1 MKIFIQLNM
10 NKKHIQLPTENSD
23 LEPKDQLIYL
33 SIKRF
38 MNSKTRRAFP
48 SLKTISEV
56 SGASIPTIRKSI
68 ERLEQKEYIKI
79 IKKGR
84 GQEYEFN
91 KYKEFEPF
99 SEDFLDK
106 KDLSFTTKAYLIASQ
121 KYMFKDV
128 EGIGKISYT
137 NKDLS
142 NKINMSESSISR
154 SNSEL
159 ESKGYLTILNNKSF
173 DLESGCN
180 KTTKIYNLNK
190 LCQGIIWVLKNH
202 EDRINNIEEQANN
215 NTKLINMLLE
225 KISQLEKDKKIP
237 EIII

>member
-1 MKIFIQLNM
+1 M
-10 NKKHIQLPTENSD
+10 NKKHIQLPTEKSD

-38 MNSKTRRAFP
+38 MNSETKRAFP

-68 ERLEQKEYIKI
+68 ERLEAKEYIKI
-79 IKKGR
+79 HKKGR

-91 KYKEFEPF
+91 PYKSFEPF

-106 KDLSFTTKAYLIASQ
+106 KDISFTTKSYLIASQ
-121 KYMFKDV
+121 KYMFTDV

-137 NKDLS
+137 NKELA
-142 NKINMSESSISR
+142 NRINMSEASVSR

-159 ESKGYLTILNNKSF
+159 ESKGYLTTLSNKSI
-173 DLESGCN
+173 DLETGCN
-180 KTTKIYNLNK
+180 KTTRVFNLAK

-202 EDRINNIEEQANN
+202 EDRITSIEEKTDHNE
-215 NTKLINMLLE
+215 KLIKMLLDKIE
-225 KISQLEKDKKIP
+225 KLEKTNQ
-237 EIII
+237 EIIL